1 MLRDWIVIS
10 VACAYLGLLF
20 AIAYYA
26 DRRAD
31 RGRSLIANPY
41 IYSLSL
47 AVYATAWTFYGSVG
61 RAVSTG
67 VGFLPIYIG
76 PTLMCVLWWILLR
89 KMILISK
96 VHRITSL
103 ADFIASRY
111 GKSALV
117 AGLVT
122 VIAVIGILPYI
133 SLQLK
138 AISTAFEIVHS
149 HDVEVLRASREGIFI
164 ADTAF
169 YVALILAA
177 FTIIFGTR
185 HLDASERHEG
195 MVAAIAFESLVKLIA
210 FLAVGAFVTYGMFDG
225 FGDVFTRARA
235 LPRVEELFVIGG
247 SGDAHAGILAS
258 LYSASFFSMLAI
270 MFLPRQFQVSVV
282 ENVDVNHVKTAMWL
296 FPLYML
302 VINLFVPAIAFGG
315 MLHFAGASVDPDT
328 YVLTLPLAKGHNGLG
343 LLVFIGGLSAATG
356 MVIVETI
363 ALSTMVCNDLAMPL
377 LLRWRAL
384 RLNERKD
391 LTGLLL
397 AIRRA
402 AIVVMLLLGYVYFR
416 VAGEAYALVSIGLI
430 SFAAVAQFAPACLG
444 GLFWKGG
451 TRAGALAGLSAG
463 FVVWLYTLLVPAF
476 ARSGWVPMS
485 LVEAGPFGIELLRPL
500 QLLGLTGL
508 DQITHGMIWS
518 MLSNVGAYVAISL
531 ATTQSAVEH
540 SQATLFVDAFKHS
553 VVGTG
558 SLFWRGGVS
567 VQELRA
573 LLSRFLGAEKA
584 DDALESYARQRRLR
598 SAWEVEADANL
609 IQFAETKLAG
619 AIGGASAH
627 AMVASVVKEAP
638 LSMDE
643 VMSILDEASQIM
655 KYSRELEQKSR
666 ELASAYSE
674 LRSANE
680 RLKELDKMK
689 DDFVSHV
696 SHELRTPLTS
706 IRSFSE
712 ILHDYPQLD
721 APTRSKYLSVIIQEA
736 ERLTRLINQV
746 LDLSKIEAGRAEW
759 QMEDVNPR
767 EVIDHAVAATSRLF
781 AEKAATLEVDL
792 PADVPRILADR
803 DRLVQVVIN
812 LLSNAA
818 KFCADPGGRV
828 SVSLRVL
835 PEAIRVDV
843 RDNGMGIAPKDHE
856 VVFEKFRQ
864 AGDTLTAKP
873 RGTGLGLPISREIIK
888 HFGGRLWV
896 DSELGKG
903 ATFSFVVPLVR
914 RAEAGGEAR
923 EEKEP
928 EALGAR
934 TAQAKAH

>member
-1 MLRDWIVIS
+1 MLRDWVVIS
-10 VACAYLGLLF
+10 VGCAYLGLLF

-31 RGRSLIANPY
+31 RGKSIIANPY

-76 PTLMCVLWWILLR
+76 PTLMCLLWWILLR
-89 KMILISK
+89 KIILISK

-122 VIAVIGILPYI
+122 VIAMIGILPYI

-149 HDVEVLRASREGIFI
+149 HDVEVLRAARAGSFL
-164 ADTAF
+164 ADSAF
-169 YVALILAA
+169 YVALVLAA

-210 FLAVGAFVTYGMFDG
+210 FLAVGAFVTWGMYDG
-225 FGDVFTRARA
+225 FGDVFARART

-247 SGDAHAGILAS
+247 SGDAHAGVLAS

-282 ENVDVNHVKTAMWL
+282 ENVDVNHVKTAIWL

-315 MLHFAGASVDPDT
+315 MLRFAGASVDPDT
-328 YVLTLPLAKGHNGLG
+328 YVLTLPLASGHNGLG

-363 ALSTMVCNDLAMPL
+363 ALSTMVCNDLVMPL

-384 RLNERKD
+384 RLNERTD
-391 LTGLLL
+391 LSGLLL
-397 AIRRA
+397 GIRRA
-402 AIVVMLLLGYVYFR
+402 AILVMLLLGYLYFR

-476 ARSGWVPMS
+476 ARSGWVPMH
-485 LVEAGPFGIELLRPL
+485 LVQEGPFGIELLKPL
-500 QLLGLTGL
+500 QLFGLTGV

-518 MLSNVGAYVAISL
+518 MLANVGAYVAFSL

-553 VVGTG
+553 AAGTG

-567 VQELRA
+567 VQELRG

-584 DDALESYARQRRLR
+584 DDALASYARQRHLR

-609 IQFAETKLAG
+609 VQFAETKLAG

-638 LSMDE
+638 LTMDE

-666 ELASAYSE
+666 ELESAYAD
-674 LRSANE
+674 LRRANE
-680 RLKELDKMK
+680 RLQELDKMK

-712 ILHDYPQLD
+712 ILHDHPQLD
-721 APTRSKYLSVIIQEA
+721 AATRSQYLAVIIQEA

-746 LDLSKIEAGRAEW
+746 LDLSRLEAGRAEW
-759 QMEDVNPR
+759 QMGDVNPR
-767 EVIDHAVAATSRLF
+767 DVIEHAVAATSRLF
-781 AEKAATLEVDL
+781 GEKAATLDVDL
-792 PADVPRILADR
+792 PDDVPRIEADH

-818 KFCADPGGRV
+818 KFCAETGGRV
-828 SVSLRVL
+828 AVSLRAL
-835 PEAIRVDV
+835 PDAIRVDV
-843 RDNGMGIAPKDHE
+843 RDNGTGIAPKDHE
-856 VVFEKFRQ
+856 VIFEKFRQ

-873 RGTGLGLPISREIIK
+873 RGTGLGLPISREIIQ

-896 DSELGKG
+896 ESELGKG
-903 ATFSFVVPLVR
+903 ATFSFVIPLVR
-914 RAEAGGEAR
+914 QTVASDGETREAVDGSAVARAR
-923 EEKEP
+923 
-928 EALGAR
+928 
-934 TAQAKAH
+934 